1 MTYYIVHIIN
11 NVFEIKCVG
20 GKGDCISS
28 KKLLYQESYL
38 LDVGYST
45 VTVGFDR
52 ILQPTNASLFAN
64 VHCKINW

>member
-20 GKGDCISS
+20 GGDCISA
-28 KKLLYQESYL
+28 KKLLYRESDL

-52 ILQPTNASLFAN
+52 VLQPTNMLRYLQM
-64 VHCKINW
+64 